1 MRHAV
6 RSLCFI
12 TLISCVNHDFNNNS
26 PRVVL
31 SVARMLCN
39 ASSED
44 MQWLKTLVQKSETD
58 YSLRGPMYA
67 VPFDDRIIFVHQPFI
82 MSCYACVLYDCQG
95 NKIDVS
101 TIDREKLR
109 KGMKPANLIYNPVLE

>member
-12 TLISCVNHDFNNNS
+12 TLISCVSHDFNNNS
-26 PRVVL
+26 PGVVL

-39 ASSED
+39 TSSED

-58 YSLRGPMYA
+58 YSLRGSIYA
-67 VPFDDRIIFVHQPFI
+67 VPFDGRIIFVHQPFI

-95 NKIDVS
+95 NKIDVA

-109 KGMKPANLIYNPVLE
+109 KGMKPANLIYNPPLE